1 VATPI
6 GNARDITLRALD
18 VLGAADL
25 VAAEDTRTTGNLLAM
40 HGIKAPLTAYHE
52 HNAEAARPK
61 LLAQLRAGAVI
72 ALVSDAGTPLVAD
85 PGWKLVRECVDEG
98 IAVTAL
104 PGASALLTG
113 LQLSGLPS
121 DRFLFCG
128 FLPPKSAARRS
139 ELAALAAT
147 PATLLFYEAPHRLA
161 ACLADMAS
169 VLGDRPAAV
178 ARELTK
184 LFEEV
189 RRAPLRE
196 LARHYAEVG
205 APKGEIVV
213 AVGPPHPADAALEGD
228 ALDAALRNALASMSL
243 RDAADAVARS
253 TGTPRRDV
261 YARALALKAT

>member
-1 VATPI
+1 MATPI

-18 VLGAADL
+18 LLAAADL
-25 VAAEDTRTTGNLLAM
+25 VAAEDTRTTGRLLSM
-40 HGIKAPLTAYHE
+40 HGITATLTAYHE
-52 HNAEAARPK
+52 HNAETARPE
-61 LLAQLRAGAVI
+61 LVARLRAGAVV
-72 ALVSDAGTPLVAD
+72 ALASDAGTPLIAD
-85 PGWKLVRECVDEG
+85 PGWKLVRDCIALG

-104 PGASALLTG
+104 PGASAVLTG

-121 DRFLFCG
+121 DRFLFGG
-128 FLPPKSAARRS
+128 FLPPRSAARRT
-139 ELAALAAT
+139 ALAELSAI

-161 ACLADMAS
+161 ESLDDMAA

-189 RRAPLRE
+189 RRGPLAT
-196 LARHYAEVG
+196 LARHYAAAG
-205 APKGEIVV
+205 PPKGEVVV
-213 AVGPPHPADAALEGD
+213 AVGAPDPADAALDGD
-228 ALDAALRNALASMSL
+228 ALDASLRAALETMSL

-261 YARALALKAT
+261 YARALARRTR